1 MPRRRANAETQ
12 TGALRP
18 EVLPPEQD
26 RRYYSRLR
34 GRVEGWAADHAGSAA
49 AALILA
55 APDVFVFL
63 SRLARDARVSTKD
76 KALLG
81 AALAYFISPLDI
93 VPEALLGPIA
103 YVDDLALSA
112 YVLNH
117 FMNRVEP
124 AIVSDHWPGR
134 ERAKVVIQRI
144 SKAANALLGARLW
157 TRVRRLIR

>member
-1 MPRRRANAETQ
+1 MSGQRASGRSKS
-12 TGALRP
+12 GALRP
-18 EVLPPEQD
+18 EVLPPEED
-26 RRYYSRLR
+26 RRYYTRLR
-34 GRVEGWAADHAGSAA
+34 QRVERWAAGHAGSAT
-49 AALILA
+49 AALLLA

-117 FMNRVEP
+117 FLNHVEP

-134 ERAKVVIQRI
+134 ERAKAVIQKI

-157 TRVRRLIR
+157 ARVRRVLR